1 MQVLNRFWREHA
13 PAAGTTS
20 LEVNFVDEKTIRA
33 LHDDFLRD
41 PSATDVI
48 TFDLGATP
56 WPGRPDGYR
65 LAAIAICVPVAKS
78 YAKRHGVSLREELHR
93 LVIHGA
99 LHLLGYDDHTA
110 AGKRLMRRREDE
122 ILRQIFPQEPGSKT
136 F

>member
-48 TFDLGATP
+48 TFDLGAMP
-56 WPGRPDGYR
+56 EGR
-65 LAAIAICVPVAKS
+65 LAAIAVCVPVAEN
-78 YAKRHGVSLREELHR
+78 YAERHGASLREELHR
-93 LVIHGA
+93 LVIHGV

-110 AGKRLMRRREDE
+110 AGKRLMRHREDE

>member
-1 MQVLNRFWREHA
+1 MTQVLSRFWSKHA
-13 PAAGTTS
+13 PHAGTTS

-48 TFDLGATP
+48 TFDLGAM
-56 WPGRPDGYR
+56 PDGR
-65 LAAIAICVPVAKS
+65 LAAIAVCVPVAEN
-78 YAKRHGVSLREELHR
+78 YAKRHGASLREELHR

-110 AGKRLMRRREDE
+110 AAKKLMRRRENE
-122 ILRQIFPQEPGSKT
+122 ILRQIFS
-136 F
+136 